1 MEQGIY
7 LSGINKAELKDLLK
21 EALLDILKET
31 KDCVNAVP
39 EILSIKQAAIF
50 LNSKV
55 TTLYEKT
62 SAKTIPHFKKGNRLY
77 FKREELEAWIQ
88 KGKVKTVEDIQAE
101 AITYSTRS
109 RKLVDRIVKIQA

>member
-7 LSGINKAELKDLLK
+7 LTGISKAELKDLIR
-21 EALLDILKET
+21 EALLEILKES
-31 KDCVNAVP
+31 KDCMKAVP
-39 EILSIKQAAIF
+39 EILSIKQAAAF

-62 SAKTIPHFKKGNRLY
+62 SAKIIPHFKKGNRLY
-77 FKREELEAWIQ
+77 FNRQELEAWIQ

-101 AITYSTRS
+101 AITYSTRK
-109 RKLVDRIVKIQA
+109 RAA